1 MTTHKE
7 KILIIDDEAEILDN
21 CRRILE
27 RAGFDCMLLQ
37 ESENFVRVLK
47 ETSPDLVLTDLR
59 MPKKD
64 GMSIL
69 KEAKAIDPD
78 IIVLLFTAYGTIKS
92 ALEACKLGAF
102 DYIQK
107 PFSAEQL
114 RIAVNRGI
122 KQKRLSDENKY
133 LRSQLKEA
141 FGFNRII
148 GNSASL
154 REALELVKKVS
165 RTDANILIT
174 GDSGTGKEL
183 IARGIHTNSDR
194 SQSPFVPVD
203 CASLP
208 ENLLESELFG
218 HEKGAFTDA
227 HVTRHGIFEYAAG
240 GTLFLDEIGELAV
253 ALQAKLLRA
262 LQERQVRRVG
272 GRKLLNV
279 DVRII
284 SATNRNLSDAI
295 AEGKFRKDLFYRLNV
310 ISIPLPSLRERKDDI
325 PLLANHYLK
334 HYSKSRKNEVKGISK
349 KAMELMERYHWPGNV
364 RELQNAMERAVSLTD
379 RPIIGRG
386 DLPEQVKLLRKPD
399 PSVFPAGSNFKTA
412 KREWMDS
419 FEKKYLHTLLKR
431 HNGNISKAA
440 TEAQVN
446 RKTIHRLLK
455 RHRLLEDT
463 SQAGIAT

>member
-1 MTTHKE
+1 MTTLKE

-27 RAGFDCMLLQ
+27 RAGFDCMLLR
-37 ESENFVRVLK
+37 ESENFARVLK
-47 ETSPDLVLTDLR
+47 EESPDLVLTDLR

-69 KEAKAIDPD
+69 KEAKAVDPD
-78 IIVLLFTAYGTIKS
+78 IVVLLFTAYGTIKS

-114 RIAVNRGI
+114 RLAVNRGI
-122 KQKRLSDENKY
+122 KQKRLSDENRY

-141 FGFNRII
+141 YGFNRII
-148 GNSASL
+148 GNSAAL
-154 REALELVKKVS
+154 REILELVKKVS
-165 RTDANILIT
+165 RTDANILIS

-227 HVTRHGIFEYAAG
+227 HVTRPGIFEYANG

-272 GRKLLNV
+272 GRKLINV

-284 SATNRNLSDAI
+284 SATNRSLPEAI
-295 AEGKFRKDLFYRLNV
+295 AEGKFREDLFYRLNV
-310 ISIPLPSLRERKDDI
+310 ISIPLPPLMERKDDI

-334 HYSKSRKNEVKGISK
+334 HYGKSRKNEIEGISK
-349 KAMELMERYHWPGNV
+349 KAMALMERYHWPGNV
-364 RELQNAMERAVSLTD
+364 RELQNVMERAVSLTD
-379 RPIIGRG
+379 HKIISPE
-386 DLPEQVKLLRKPD
+386 DLPEQLRSIRNPD
-399 PSVFPAGSNFKTA
+399 SSVFPAGSNYKTA
-412 KREWMDS
+412 KREWTDS
-419 FEKKYLHTLLKR
+419 FEQKYLHTLLNR
-431 HNGNISKAA
+431 HNGNISRAA
-440 TEAQVN
+440 VEAQVN

-455 RHRLLEDT
+455 RHRLLKDT
-463 SQAGIAT
+463 SHAGTGT

>member
-1 MTTHKE
+1 MTLSKE
-7 KILIIDDEAEILDN
+7 KILIIDDEAEMLDN
-21 CRRILE
+21 CRRILK
-27 RAGFDCMLLQ
+27 RSGYDCLLLQ
-37 ESENFVRVLK
+37 ESENFAQVLK
-47 ETSPDLVLTDLR
+47 EESPDLILTDLR

-64 GMSIL
+64 GMRVL

-78 IIVLLFTAYGTIKS
+78 ILVLLFTAYGTIKS

-122 KQKRLSDENKY
+122 KQKRLSDENRY

-141 FGFNRII
+141 YGFNKII
-148 GNSASL
+148 GKSASL
-154 REALELVKKVS
+154 QKVLKRIKKVS
-165 RTDANILIT
+165 KTEANILIR

-183 IARGIHTNSDR
+183 TARSIHKNSER
-194 SQSPFVPVD
+194 RGRPFVPVD

-227 HVTRHGIFEYAAG
+227 HVTRPGIFEYANG
-240 GTLFLDEIGELAV
+240 GTLFLDEIGELNIT
-253 ALQAKLLRA
+253 LQSKLLRV

-284 SATNRNLSDAI
+284 SATNRDLKNAI
-295 AEGKFRKDLFYRLNV
+295 GEGSFREDLFYRINV
-310 ISIPLPSLRERKDDI
+310 ISIPLPPLKERKDDI

-334 HYSKSRKNEVKGISK
+334 HFNKSRKNEVKGISVE
-349 KAMELMERYHWPGNV
+349 AMELMERYHWPGNV
-364 RELQNAMERAVSLTD
+364 RELQNVMERAVSLMD
-379 RPIIGRG
+379 SEFIAPE
-386 DLPEQVKLLRKPD
+386 DLPEKMRRVDKFDAFK
-399 PSVFPAGSNFKTA
+399 FPADSNFKKA
-412 KREWMDS
+412 KKDWMDL
-419 FEKKYLHTLLKR
+419 FEKRYLSDLLKR

-440 TEAQVN
+440 LEAQVN

-455 RHRLLEDT
+455 RHGLAEDKPV
-463 SQAGIAT
+463 

>member
-227 HVTRHGIFEYAAG
+227 HVTRPGIFE
-240 GTLFLDEIGELAV
+240 
-253 ALQAKLLRA
+253 
-262 LQERQVRRVG
+262 
-272 GRKLLNV
+272 
-279 DVRII
+279 
-284 SATNRNLSDAI
+284 
-295 AEGKFRKDLFYRLNV
+295 
-310 ISIPLPSLRERKDDI
+310 
-325 PLLANHYLK
+325 
-334 HYSKSRKNEVKGISK
+334 
-349 KAMELMERYHWPGNV
+349 
-364 RELQNAMERAVSLTD
+364 
-379 RPIIGRG
+379 
-386 DLPEQVKLLRKPD
+386 
-399 PSVFPAGSNFKTA
+399 
-412 KREWMDS
+412 
-419 FEKKYLHTLLKR
+419 
-431 HNGNISKAA
+431 
-440 TEAQVN
+440 
-446 RKTIHRLLK
+446 
-455 RHRLLEDT
+455 
-463 SQAGIAT
+463 